1 MNVFGLV
8 AVLALTIQ
16 TPPAGPEGSEAAPQA
31 TRAEGVEVVAEANP
45 DSLTIGD
52 RLTVTVSVKG
62 AAPGRVAF
70 PVLPDTGAVT
80 ALTGPRVIEAAADGV
95 QSALYEM
102 AVWRVGEL
110 ELPAAEVV
118 LEKDGEELTLPFP
131 EVRILVT
138 SVLPAQA
145 NPDTL
150 AWRPP
155 WDVVGANWS
164 LAEKLSAAGLALAL
178 ILATLLYVRRRRAVG
193 QPFPGI
199 PGKSPRERALGALEI
214 LAASGLL
221 DVGELKAFYSELSRI
236 MREFLAGS
244 ERGWGNDLTT
254 FELLMEVSE
263 DGVSDADMQTIAD
276 LLVEADLVKFARR
289 RPAAGRPEMALQRAR
304 IWIESFERPRAVA
317 PVADEDSD
325 ADAEAGVEAPVQ
337 EPTGGETSGEAESV
351 TS

>member
-1 MNVFGLV
+1 MV
-8 AVLALTIQ
+8 A
-16 TPPAGPEGSEAAPQA
+16 QA
-31 TRAEGVEVVAEANP
+31 HP

-52 RLTVTVSVKG
+52 RFTLTISVKG

-70 PVLPDTGAVT
+70 PVLADTGAVI
-80 ALTGPRVIEAAADGV
+80 ALTQPRVVKIPDDGV

-110 ELPAAEVV
+110 TLPAAEVV
-118 LEKDGEELTLPFP
+118 VEKDGEELTIPLP
-131 EVRILVT
+131 ELRILVT
-138 SVLPAQA
+138 SVLPADA
-145 NPDTL
+145 NLDTL

-164 LAEKLSAAGLALAL
+164 LAEKLAAAGLALAL

-221 DVGELKAFYSELSRI
+221 DVGELKAFYSELSRV
-236 MREFLAGS
+236 MRELLADS
-244 ERGWGNDLTT
+244 ERRWGNDLTT
-254 FELLMEVSE
+254 SELLMEVAK
-263 DGVSDADMQTIAD
+263 DGVSHADMQTIAD

-289 RPAAGRPEMALQRAR
+289 RPAAGRSEMALQRAR
-304 IWIESFERPRAVA
+304 IWIESFERPSAVA
-317 PVADEDSD
+317 PVA
-325 ADAEAGVEAPVQ
+325 AEGRGTEGEAVLETPVE
-337 EPTGGETSGEAESV
+337 EPTGEKAGEAESV